1 MQMTCASKELRVL
14 KAGEEEMLNM
24 IDVIPISKNKEE
36 FKARC

>member
-24 IDVIPISKNKEE
+24 IDVIPNKQ
-36 FKARC
+36 KQGGI